1 MKYYLILHYLVNITS
16 DHYIWLILC
25 KKERKNS
32 SCLRNGKRAVCNL
45 ANETYYEPCSSR
57 DRFSSRWTPSP
68 RDSPISNFFTKAKV
82 SRCSEGLKFTVERTR
97 SSKECSLFFLCQRKA
112 LRCEIVLRRIQPCFL
127 PGGVGL
133 FWNATTGQRSFWS
146 RFSGT
151 FRTLW
156 SLKLHFKKRIYVF
169 VNNS

>member
-1 MKYYLILHYLVNITS
+1 M
-16 DHYIWLILC
+16 
-25 KKERKNS
+25 
-32 SCLRNGKRAVCNL
+32 CNL
-45 ANETYYEPCSSR
+45 ADETYYQPCSSR

-127 PGGVGL
+127 PGEAWLVL
-133 FWNATTGQRSFWS
+133 KCNQRAAKFLKPI
-146 RFSGT
+146 
-151 FRTLW
+151 FRDN
-156 SLKLHFKKRIYVF
+156 SYFVVVKLHFKKRIYVF
-169 VNNS
+169 VNDS